1 MPSSA
6 PWVRIPLPPPFIIIM
21 NKNLNDI
28 FKEVPPFLKIFGF
41 KGASIAED
49 KNSFTCIFNPSTDLT
64 HSNGTIVQ
72 GGFVSGMLDSA
83 MAQFII
89 FLSEGKRLPLTLDM
103 TTTFLLPCEPNKEI
117 EAVSTII
124 KNGKSIVFTE
134 AKLFQEGKLIA
145 LASASNKIINLD

>member
-1 MPSSA
+1 
-6 PWVRIPLPPPFIIIM
+6 M
-21 NKNLNDI
+21 NKNLTDI
-28 FKEVPPFLKIFGF
+28 FKEVPPFLEIFGF

-124 KNGKSIVFTE
+124 TVSYTHLTLPTMLMV
-134 AKLFQEGKLIA
+134 
-145 LASASNKIINLD
+145 

>member
-1 MPSSA
+1 
-6 PWVRIPLPPPFIIIM
+6 M
-21 NKNLNDI
+21 NKNLDDI
-28 FKEVPPFLKIFGF
+28 FKEVPPFLEIFGF

-117 EAVSTII
+117 EASISLLGSHGS
-124 KNGKSIVFTE
+124 KNVVVISRVKGSLLPSE
-134 AKLFQEGKLIA
+134 R
-145 LASASNKIINLD
+145 KIINCAIAESNIPETKPP